1 MMFKDEWKGWLLIV
15 LGPFALAL
23 VPPSSSCSGR
33 GDVEGGP

>member
-23 VPPSSSCSGR
+23 VLAVLVMFWPR
-33 GDVEGGP
+33 